1 MLMIIDLGLLHIHRD
16 RELRSLA
23 IQIELANSIVRRS
36 EIHRLVAVAPMKVKG
51 LEYLELSARRS
62 GYDIHISPL
71 ERVVDIYSIRRAIV
85 LDPYGDQDLRPKDLA
100 WAEAIIIGGIVDRT
114 PIKRATRMLRD
125 MNIPWAPTMRISLR
139 GSIVG
144 VPGEINSIVAI
155 VSRAIETGDLE
166 GAIGEAQPARD
177 AVLRASIEIQR
188 ILRKTNKDLGFYDL
202 MEIYRSL
209 KTWLNLD
216 ELGMLRALIRCGRR
230 DLADLWRRSYMTEK
244 PPQGLESKLYV

>member
-1 MLMIIDLGLLHIHRD
+1 
-16 RELRSLA
+16 
-23 IQIELANSIVRRS
+23 
-36 EIHRLVAVAPMKVKG
+36 
-51 LEYLELSARRS
+51 
-62 GYDIHISPL
+62 
-71 ERVVDIYSIRRAIV
+71 
-85 LDPYGDQDLRPKDLA
+85 
-100 WAEAIIIGGIVDRT
+100 
-114 PIKRATRMLRD
+114 
-125 MNIPWAPTMRISLR
+125 LR

-166 GAIGEAQPARD
+166 GAIREAQPARD
-177 AVLRASIEIQR
+177 AVLRASIEIRR

-202 MEIYRSL
+202 IEIYRSL